1 MNDLPKPRPEILGL
15 RPYVQGKSRLEGSLQ
30 PVKLSSNESPYGPSP
45 QALQAYR
52 DAQASLHRYPDGAQ
66 LELRRAIA
74 ETHGLDERQ
83 ILCGNG
89 SEEIIGL
96 LIRAYVNAGEELLLS
111 ENHFMM
117 CPIYA
122 RTQGAEV
129 VFAPERDFVVCVD
142 ELLARVTPRTR
153 MVVVANPNNPT
164 GTYLPVREIRRLH
177 AALPSH
183 VLLLLDAAYAEYV
196 MQEDFEAGSSLVN
209 AHDNVVMTRTF
220 SKAYGLAG
228 LRIGWAHCPLHVIDV
243 LQRIRTPF
251 NTNQAALSAAAAAVR
266 DRQFLDGVRQRN
278 HHELQL
284 ILAQLRGLGL
294 RVVPSVTNF
303 YRVDL
308 AGMPGKTA
316 VAAAAFLE
324 ARGIIP
330 RPLRSDSRDNA
341 LRLTVGTAEENGIA
355 LEALRAYLES

>member
-1 MNDLPKPRPEILGL
+1 MSDLPKPRPEILGL
-15 RPYVQGKSRLEGSLQ
+15 RPYVQGKSRLEGSLK

-45 QALQAYR
+45 KALQAYC
-52 DAQASLHRYPDGAQ
+52 DARGTLHRYPDGAQ
-66 LELRRAIA
+66 IELRRAIA
-74 ETHGLDERQ
+74 ETHGLGERQ

-129 VFAPERDFVVCVD
+129 VVAPERDFVVCVD
-142 ELLARVTPRTR
+142 ALLARVTPQTR

-164 GTYLPVREIRRLH
+164 GTYLPIHEIRRLH
-177 AALPSH
+177 AKLPPR
-183 VLLLLDAAYAEYV
+183 VLLLLDGAYAEYV
-196 MQEDFEAGSSLVN
+196 MQEDYEAGASLVN
-209 AHDNVVMTRTF
+209 AHGNVVMTRTF

-228 LRIGWAHCPLHVIDV
+228 LRIGWAHCPPHVIDV

-251 NTNQAALSAAAAAVR
+251 NTNQAALTAAAAAVR
-266 DRQFLDGVRQRN
+266 DRGFIEDVRQRN

-284 ILAQLRGLGL
+284 ILVQLRRLGL

-303 YRVDL
+303 YRVDFADL
-308 AGMPGKTA
+308 PGRGA
-316 VAAAAFLE
+316 VAATAFLE

-330 RPLRSDSRDNA
+330 RPLRSDNRDNA
-341 LRLTVGTAEENGIA
+341 LRLTVGTAQENEIA
-355 LEALRAYLES
+355 LDALRAYLES